1 MIGDRVDV
9 LAPRSRTKS
18 EGAAGN
24 RKAIAVRGADIDHG
38 GLFEV
43 GNTSLSP
50 TNHLIISIK
59 AVKEFPSIEKN

>member
-9 LAPRSRTKS
+9 LAPRSRTKN

-24 RKAIAVRGADIDHG
+24 GKAIAVRGADIDHG

-43 GNTSLSP
+43 GNTRINWRKL
-50 TNHLIISIK
+50 
-59 AVKEFPSIEKN
+59 